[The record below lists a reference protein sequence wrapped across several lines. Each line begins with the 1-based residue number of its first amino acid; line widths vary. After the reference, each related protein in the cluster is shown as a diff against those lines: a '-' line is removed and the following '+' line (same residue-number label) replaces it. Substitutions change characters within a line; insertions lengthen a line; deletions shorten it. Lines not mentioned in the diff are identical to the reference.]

1 MKDVRG
7 IHKVVVR
14 EGEMIAKVIEQMD
27 AQKTLQLWQ
36 EGRSRRE
43 MRGNINQQL
52 ILTMLIY
59 VVVCVLLLLLRLVLN
74 VLLRY

>member
-7 IHKVVVR
+7 IHAVVR

-36 EGRSRRE
+36 EVLRRE
-43 MRGNINQQL
+43 MRGNINRWL
-52 ILTMLIY
+52 N
-59 VVVCVLLLLLRLVLN
+59 LRC
-74 VLLRY
+74 